1 MDHTKEKNVAE
12 TSFRFDVGEFEC
24 RVITDGTIIVP
35 DSMPKGHSSPP
46 DMSRGQKM
54 DVLCL
59 FVNTGKRKI
68 LVDTGCGNG
77 YQSTTGKLVENLTTA
92 GISCAEIET
101 IIHTHGHM
109 DHVAGSFDDKGR
121 PVFPKARYI
130 VSQKEWECWVT
141 RPERP
146 QLQHM
151 FSAARKYY
159 LPIPEQFDLVEDQ
172 AEPIPGFKLMPAPGH
187 TPGGIALEIT
197 SGVKKLLCI
206 GDMIHAPLE
215 FTDPRH
221 YSFLDVAP
229 DQAIHTRTR
238 ILSGAAKSG
247 LPVFASH
254 FGFPGLGHM
263 VQKGG
268 ILSWRPTQLKA

>member
-1 MDHTKEKNVAE
+1 VAE
-12 TSFRFDVGEFEC
+12 TSFRFNVGEFEC
-24 RVITDGTIIVP
+24 RVVTDGTIIVP
-35 DSMPKGHSSPP
+35 DSMPEGRTGRP
-46 DMSRGQKM
+46 DMSHGQRM

-68 LVDTGCGNG
+68 LIDTGCGNG
-77 YQSTTGKLVENLTTA
+77 FQSTTGKLVENLKAA
-92 GISCAEIET
+92 GIGCSEIDT

-121 PVFPKARYI
+121 PVFPNARYI

-146 QLQHM
+146 QLQPM

-172 AEPIPGFKLMPAPGH
+172 AEPVPGFKLMPAPGH
-187 TPGGIALEIT
+187 TPGSIALEIS

-206 GDMIHAPLE
+206 GDMIHAALE
-215 FTDPRH
+215 FTDPGH
-221 YSFLDVAP
+221 YSFLDVTP
-229 DQAIHTRTR
+229 DQAISTRTT
-238 ILSGAAKSG
+238 ILCGAAKSG
-247 LPVFASH
+247 MPVFASH
-254 FGFPGLGHM
+254 FAFPGLGHM
-263 VQKGG
+263 VQKGEV
-268 ILSWRPTQLKA
+268 LSWRPAQVKA